1 MLVNSTNKGSFKN
14 SKINKAYEQILLDTD
29 VNNSVKQQKNFNLS
43 IILSNLEIVL
53 NFAINLGRSSF
64 R

>member
-1 MLVNSTNKGSFKN
+1 MLVNSTNKGSY
-14 SKINKAYEQILLDTD
+14 SRINKAYEQKLLDTD
-29 VNNSVKQQKNFNLS
+29 VNNLSKTKKNFNLS

-53 NFAINLGRSSF
+53 NFAINPGRSSF